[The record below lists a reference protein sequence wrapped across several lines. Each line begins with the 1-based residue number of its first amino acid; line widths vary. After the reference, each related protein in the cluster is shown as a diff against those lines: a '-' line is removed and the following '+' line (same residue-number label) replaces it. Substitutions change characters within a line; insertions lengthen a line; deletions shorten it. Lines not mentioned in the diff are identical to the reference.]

1 MNTWLLHFS
10 KDPSCLSGPA
20 LLVRVAQVQG
30 SVPREVGACMLVTPE
45 RLWGTIGGGHLE
57 LQAQQRAVQALQKGE
72 VPAPLHTVLGPSL
85 GQCCGGAV
93 SLQFEAWSPQLHDQL
108 LNQEERAL
116 RPLALFG
123 AGHVGLALVRVLSEL
138 PFALRWIDSRD
149 EPMVQVQ
156 ALKVPVEYA
165 DPVQAAVADLV
176 PGSDVLIMSFSHDE
190 DFHIVKA
197 CLDRL
202 RRGSPL
208 GFVGLIG
215 SKTKW
220 ASFKSRL
227 RQRGYS
233 DAEMDRITCPIGLPS
248 ITGKAPEVIAVS
260 VAAQLLTLSR

>member
-10 KDPSCLSGPA
+10 ADLHPHEAA

-30 SVPREVGACMLVTPE
+30 SVPREAGACMLVTPDH
-45 RLWGTIGGGHLE
+45 LWGTIGGGHLE
-57 LQAQQRAVQALQKGE
+57 LQAQQRALQALQRGE
-72 VPAPLHTVLGPSL
+72 VPAPLHMVLGPSL

-93 SLQFEAWSPQLHDQL
+93 TLQFEAWTPELHAQL
-108 LNQEERAL
+108 LAQEAGAL

-123 AGHVGLALVRVLSEL
+123 AGHVGLALVRVLYGL

-149 EPMVQVQ
+149 EPMEQVQ
-156 ALKVPVEYA
+156 SAPVAVEYA
-165 DPVQAAVADLV
+165 DPVQSAVADLL

-197 CLDRL
+197 CLERQ
-202 RRGSPL
+202 RQRGDL

-220 ASFKSRL
+220 ASFRSRL
-227 RQRGYS
+227 RQRGHS
-233 DAEMDRITCPIGLPS
+233 DEELARITCPIGLS
-248 ITGKAPEVIAVS
+248 TITGKSPEVIAVS
-260 VAAQLLTLSR
+260 VAAQLLSLPR